1 MGAMFFVQK
10 YGSGALDALSQ
21 KGSPKLPSTLLEKMF
36 RQLLL
41 PSQAAKQLILC
52 SSPHIFS
59 PLPQEFHWITLHV
72 HQLSQYR
79 TGMMAVPSDLPLI
92 LAAMQASMS
101 SATSKEQRT
110 QAEALLAQ
118 LKESQIC
125 MELMLHILSVES
137 EAHNDFIRLLS
148 LTILSDWVK
157 MWWNK
162 INESDQTIVKNSVLT
177 LLHGA
182 IGRSP
187 MRGLRTKLAVMISNI
202 AVRSFPQLWSS
213 FLEDMA
219 GIVLSAGT
227 SNTIEQKEIAFMA
240 IEFTSA
246 DAIDSD
252 YCAAIPIE
260 RRQDILGGY
269 RTKLPQ
275 LLAFSCQFLMQCSNE
290 FVTGMQETAAVR
302 SGLGGGGSGG
312 GLYGGQV
319 HGKVL
324 ASLITCIL
332 RMVQS
337 LAMFAKPEDI
347 CDATSNRDFSMIA
360 VQFLSITAAAGSGS
374 DYTELVWE
382 LQVEAVNLLHT
393 ITAQKLPADIFARL
407 IEAIPRHV
415 PQAATTYTGGNN
427 GFRSYYNNSP
437 DHTTTTNLTE
447 STSIHNIH

>member
-1 MGAMFFVQK
+1 
-10 YGSGALDALSQ
+10 
-21 KGSPKLPSTLLEKMF
+21 
-36 RQLLL
+36 
-41 PSQAAKQLILC
+41 
-52 SSPHIFS
+52 
-59 PLPQEFHWITLHV
+59 
-72 HQLSQYR
+72 
-79 TGMMAVPSDLPLI
+79 MMAAPSDLPLI

-219 GIVLSAGT
+219 GIVLSTGT

-275 LLAFSCQFLMQCSNE
+275 LLSFSCQFLMQCSNE

-302 SGLGGGGSGG
+302 SGGN
-312 GLYGGQV
+312 GLYGSNNMMGVHGSGQV

-347 CDATSNRDFSMIA
+347 CDAAANRDFSMIA
-360 VQFLSITAAAGSGS
+360 VHFLSITAAEGII
-374 DYTELVWE
+374 
-382 LQVEAVNLLHT
+382 N
-393 ITAQKLPADIFARL
+393 
-407 IEAIPRHV
+407 
-415 PQAATTYTGGNN
+415 ATTSSILS
-427 GFRSYYNNSP
+427 SY
-437 DHTTTTNLTE
+437 
-447 STSIHNIH
+447 

>member
-1 MGAMFFVQK
+1 
-10 YGSGALDALSQ
+10 
-21 KGSPKLPSTLLEKMF
+21 
-36 RQLLL
+36 
-41 PSQAAKQLILC
+41 
-52 SSPHIFS
+52 
-59 PLPQEFHWITLHV
+59 
-72 HQLSQYR
+72 
-79 TGMMAVPSDLPLI
+79 MMAAPSDLPLI

-219 GIVLSAGT
+219 GIVLTTGT

-260 RRQDILGGY
+260 RRQDILAGY

-290 FVTGMQETAAVR
+290 LVTGMQETAAVR
-302 SGLGGGGSGG
+302 SGLGGGARN
-312 GLYGGQV
+312 GLYGSNNMIGGQV

-347 CDATSNRDFSMIA
+347 CDAAANRDFSMIA
-360 VQFLSITAAAGSGS
+360 VQFLSVTAAAGSGS
-374 DYTELVWE
+374 EYTELVWE

-393 ITAQKLPADIFARL
+393 ITSQKLPADIFARL

-427 GFRSYYNNSP
+427 DCFSVYYNNYP
-437 DHTTTTNLTE
+437 ACT
-447 STSIHNIH
+447 